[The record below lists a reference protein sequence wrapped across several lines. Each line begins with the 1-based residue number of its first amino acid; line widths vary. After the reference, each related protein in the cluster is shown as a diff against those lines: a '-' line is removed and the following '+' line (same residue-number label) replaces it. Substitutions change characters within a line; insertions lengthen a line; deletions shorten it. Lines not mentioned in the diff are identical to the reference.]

1 MILVFS
7 DIHGNVNALRA
18 IIREANQNYKIQKY
32 AIMGDMFTLGPA
44 PLEVYEELE
53 NLKDSFFIRGNHE
66 DYLINKI
73 HEKEYP
79 KIGNYLHGTLSYE
92 KIKSSLKRTYL
103 ALGSDRIDKIDKN
116 CIDEIQISV
125 AGVPHYFCHG
135 SPASNKVGIGINAAE
150 EYLAGIEAGCFW
162 AGHVHHQM
170 YAVKGDKKFINPG
183 GSGLPFDG
191 DQRAPYAVID
201 SAGQPHIHRVAYDY
215 QKSIDQLNQF
225 PEDLFAPFMQK
236 RYELAK
242 SSRHLLT
249 D

>member
-18 IIREANQNYKIQKY
+18 IIKEAHQNYQIQKY

-53 NLKDSFFIRGNHE
+53 KLKDSFFIRGNHE
-66 DYLINKI
+66 DYLIHKL
-73 HEKEYP
+73 HEKDCL
-79 KIGNYLHGTLSYE
+79 KIGNYSRGTLSYE

-103 ALGSDRIDKIDKN
+103 ALGDKRIAKIN
-116 CIDEIQISV
+116 QSCLEESHLLI
-125 AGVPHYFCHG
+125 AGIPHYFCHG
-135 SPASNKVGIGINAAE
+135 SPTSNKVGIDLKEAE
-150 EYLAGIEAGCFW
+150 EYLSKIKAGCFW

-170 YAVKGDKKFINPG
+170 FVTMGDKKFINPG

-191 DQRAPYAVID
+191 DQTAPYAVID
-201 SAGQPHIHRVAYDY
+201 AAGQPHIHRVAYDY
-215 QKSIDQLNQF
+215 QKTIDQLNHF